1 MGPSFCMKSA
11 HQADAKGKGIMYE
24 DDDDVPIKLVDR
36 DDSYLIK
43 EFGLSLIG
51 KILNPQKQS
60 VEKLLQTMPSQ

>member
-1 MGPSFCMKSA
+1 MKSA

-24 DDDDVPIKLVDR
+24 DDDDAPIKLLDR

-51 KILNPQKQS
+51 KILNHRK
-60 VEKLLQTMPSQ
+60 